1 MEDKT
6 VTAEELMDAL
16 QDDFRALAQKMASAM
31 NAAKPGR
38 IIADTEMPVYD
49 AHTEFRQHAYQKGI
63 DLLTSQA
70 GQQAF
75 SPSAGQDGQDD
86 SLEEQGAA

>member
-1 MEDKT
+1 MDDKGI
-6 VTAEELMDAL
+6 TAEQLMEAL
-16 QDDFRALAQKMASAM
+16 QDDFRAMAEKMAAAM
-31 NAAKPGR
+31 NDARPGR

-49 AHTEFRQHAYQKGI
+49 AHTEFRQQAYQKGI
-63 DLLTSQA
+63 DLLSEHA

-75 SPSAGQDGQDD
+75 SPSAERVGQDD